1 MAVDDLIFGIDK
13 ALRTLFVAASTLR
26 SVPGSGEAEADLSLE
41 EKASA
46 GALMRVN
53 HVGEICAQA
62 LYQGQVLT
70 CRDEEIRAAL
80 EKAAVE
86 ETEHLAWT
94 ERRILELGARK
105 SILNP
110 LWYLGALSIGVVVGR
125 VGDGWNLGF
134 LAETERQVEAHLDS
148 HLDKLPKRDVR
159 SRSIVAQMKSD
170 EQRHAETAVA
180 LGAKELPAPAR
191 QAMRLAARVM
201 TRTAYY
207 L

>member
-70 CRDEEIRAAL
+70 CRDQEIRAAL

-105 SILNP
+105 SVLNP

>member
-148 HLDKLPKRDVR
+148 HLDKLPKQDVR

-201 TRTAYY
+201 TRTAYF

>member
-1 MAVDDLIFGIDK
+1 MAVDDLICGIDK

-26 SVPGSGEAEADLSLE
+26 SVPGAGEAEADLSLE

-70 CRDEEIRAAL
+70 CRDQEIRAAL

-125 VGDGWNLGF
+125 VGDGWSLGF

-148 HLDKLPKRDVR
+148 HLDKLPKQDFR
-159 SRSIVAQMKSD
+159 SRTIVAQMKSD

>member
-70 CRDEEIRAAL
+70 CCDEEIRAAL

-110 LWYLGALSIGVVVGR
+110 LWYLGALSIGAVVGR

-148 HLDKLPKRDVR
+148 HLDKLPKQDVR

-180 LGAKELPAPAR
+180 LGAKELPALAR